1 MNKHFGKDLDDQG
14 VETLREVVTATGAL
28 NEVETMISN
37 LLNQSQQTLTEAN
50 VTAQAKEAFSELALA
65 ATSRRV

>member
-1 MNKHFGKDLDDQG
+1 MS
-14 VETLREVVTATGAL
+14 TLREVVTATGAL
-28 NEVETMISN
+28 SEVETMISK
-37 LLNQSQQTLTEAN
+37 LLNQSQQALTEAN

>member
-1 MNKHFGKDLDDQG
+1 
-14 VETLREVVTATGAL
+14 LREVVTATGAL
-28 NEVETMISN
+28 SEVESMISA
-37 LLNQSQQTLTEAN
+37 LLNQSQQALAEAN